1 MVNLKQLKYTLGN
14 LGIESGKVDIAVS
27 ALEELGES
35 LEKIT
40 VQGRE
45 AIDQM
50 LGCMMGIEQII
61 GNDEGQ
67 NNRGRYGR

>member
-1 MVNLKQLKYTLGN
+1 MANLKQLKFTLNN
-14 LGIESGKVDIAVS
+14 LGIESGKVDVAIS
-27 ALEELGES
+27 ALEEVSES

-61 GNDEGQ
+61 GNEDQ
-67 NNRGRYGR
+67 RGVRR

>member
-1 MVNLKQLKYTLGN
+1 MANLKQLKFTLNN
-14 LGIESGKVDIAVS
+14 LGIESGEVDIAIS
-27 ALEELGES
+27 ALEEVGES
-35 LEKIT
+35 LERIT

-61 GNDEGQ
+61 GNEEQ
-67 NNRGRYGR
+67 RGVRR

>member
-1 MVNLKQLKYTLGN
+1 MANLKQLKFTLNN
-14 LGIESGKVDIAVS
+14 LGIESGKVDIAIS
-27 ALEELGES
+27 ALEEVSES

-45 AIDQM
+45 AIDKM

-61 GNDEGQ
+61 GNEEQ
-67 NNRGRYGR
+67 RGVRR

>member
-1 MVNLKQLKYTLGN
+1 MANLKQLKFTLNN
-14 LGIESGKVDIAVS
+14 LGIESSKVDVAIS
-27 ALEELGES
+27 ALEEVSES

-61 GNDEGQ
+61 GNEEQ
-67 NNRGRYGR
+67 RGVRR

>member
-1 MVNLKQLKYTLGN
+1 MANLKQLKFTLNN
-14 LGIESGKVDIAVS
+14 LGIESGKVDVAIS
-27 ALEELGES
+27 ALEEVSES

-61 GNDEGQ
+61 GNEEQ
-67 NNRGRYGR
+67 RGVRR

>member
-1 MVNLKQLKYTLGN
+1 MANLKQLKFTLNN
-14 LGIESGKVDIAVS
+14 LGIESGKVDIAIS
-27 ALEELGES
+27 ALEEVSES

-61 GNDEGQ
+61 GNEEQ
-67 NNRGRYGR
+67 SNSRRFNR

>member
-1 MVNLKQLKYTLGN
+1 MANLKQLKYTLGN
-14 LGIESGKVDIAVS
+14 LGIESGKVDVAIS
-27 ALEELGES
+27 ALEEVSES

-61 GNDEGQ
+61 GNEEQ
-67 NNRGRYGR
+67 RGVRR

>member
-1 MVNLKQLKYTLGN
+1 MANLKQLKFTLNN
-14 LGIESGKVDIAVS
+14 LGIESGKVDIAIS
-27 ALEELGES
+27 ALEEVSES

-61 GNDEGQ
+61 GNEEQ
-67 NNRGRYGR
+67 RGVRR

>member
-1 MVNLKQLKYTLGN
+1 MANLKQLKFTLTN
-14 LGIESGKVDIAVS
+14 LGIESGKVDVAIS
-27 ALEELGES
+27 ALEEVSES

-61 GNDEGQ
+61 GNEEQ
-67 NNRGRYGR
+67 RGVRR

>member
-1 MVNLKQLKYTLGN
+1 MANLKQLKFTLNN
-14 LGIESGKVDIAVS
+14 LGIESGKVDVAIS
-27 ALEELGES
+27 ALEEVSES

-45 AIDQM
+45 EIDQM

-61 GNDEGQ
+61 GNEEQ
-67 NNRGRYGR
+67 RGVRR

>member
-1 MVNLKQLKYTLGN
+1 MANLKQLKFTLNN
-14 LGIESGKVDIAVS
+14 LGIESGKVDIAIS
-27 ALEELGES
+27 ALEEVSES
-35 LEKIT
+35 LEKIA

-61 GNDEGQ
+61 GNEEQ
-67 NNRGRYGR
+67 RGVRR